1 MGLLHRIK
9 DKWQQRAKLGDRH
22 VARQEVEFLPAALEI
37 REKPPH
43 PATRITAWTLLA
55 LFSIGVIWAC
65 VGEVDIVATAEGKI
79 VPSGQVKQI
88 QPYELGIVSR
98 ILVHEG
104 QQVKAGDPL
113 VILDQG
119 QTAADEKRLSQ
130 EVLQNRLNA
139 WRLEQLAAFVGSFN
153 QPAQFKAPHAV
164 RDEANSMNFGDKSR
178 LPEASEYQRKQ
189 QQLLLTQQ
197 QQAYQAQYRQLEQQ
211 LLNKKAEKQVNA
223 TLITKLSGT
232 LPLISQRVAALK
244 TLMDKKMTA
253 RVQYLELEQERIEQQ
268 QDLAAAQAQQAQ
280 LNAQIADLQ
289 QQQASLQASTHSEYL
304 QQRVDL
310 DRAYFSL
317 QEELNKARDLNRKQ
331 LLTSPVDGIVQDL
344 AIHTV
349 GGVVTSAQELM
360 KIVPENQTLEVE
372 AWLQNQDIGFV
383 ETAQPAEIKIHT
395 FPFTKYGV
403 IDGAIEKISADAI
416 ADEQQG
422 LIYKT
427 TVSMDK
433 TWLNVEGKKVNLVPG
448 MGVSVEVKTGKR
460 LLIEYILT
468 PLLKYK
474 MDSVEER

>member
-1 MGLLHRIK
+1 M
-9 DKWQQRAKLGDRH
+9 
-22 VARQEVEFLPAALEI
+22 
-37 REKPPH
+37 
-43 PATRITAWTLLA
+43 
-55 LFSIGVIWAC
+55 
-65 VGEVDIVATAEGKI
+65 
-79 VPSGQVKQI
+79 
-88 QPYELGIVSR
+88 
-98 ILVHEG
+98 
-104 QQVKAGDPL
+104 
-113 VILDQG
+113 
-119 QTAADEKRLSQ
+119 
-130 EVLQNRLNA
+130 
-139 WRLEQLAAFVGSFN
+139 
-153 QPAQFKAPHAV
+153 
-164 RDEANSMNFGDKSR
+164 
-178 LPEASEYQRKQ
+178 
-189 QQLLLTQQ
+189 
-197 QQAYQAQYRQLEQQ
+197 
-211 LLNKKAEKQVNA
+211 
-223 TLITKLSGT
+223 
-232 LPLISQRVAALK
+232 
-244 TLMDKKMTA
+244 
-253 RVQYLELEQERIEQQ
+253 
-268 QDLAAAQAQQAQ
+268 
-280 LNAQIADLQ
+280 
-289 QQQASLQASTHSEYL
+289 
-304 QQRVDL
+304 
-310 DRAYFSL
+310 DRAYLSL

-383 ETAQPAEIKIHT
+383 ETAQSAEIKIHT

-433 TWLNVEGKKVNLVPG
+433 TWLNVEGKKFNLVPG